1 MAATHIGLIFHGIGD
16 PGRALETGEAPY
28 WISVEQFE
36 MTLAMIAKARQ
47 RDRIRISFDDGNL
60 SDHDIALPR
69 LLDYGLTA
77 DFFPL
82 TGRIGRAGSLGPAQ
96 IQALEAAGMGIGG
109 HGVAHLDWRRL
120 EADALKTELTQSRRE
135 LEAICTGQVTTTA
148 IPFGSY
154 NAAVLRMVRA
164 AGYTCAYSSDR
175 GRMNPTAFLRPRTS
189 VRGDMNEADI
199 AHILT
204 GKMSLPQKVRRMV
217 GMASRRFPIGF

>member
-16 PGRALETGEAPY
+16 PERALETGEAPY

-47 RDRIRISFDDGNL
+47 RDQIRISFDDGNL

-69 LLDYGLTA
+69 LLEYGLTA

-82 TGRIGRAGSLGPAQ
+82 TGRIGQAGSLGPAQ
-96 IQALEAAGMGIGG
+96 IRALETAGMGIGS

-120 EADALKTELTQSRRE
+120 DAGALKTELTQSRTE
-135 LEAICTGQVTTTA
+135 LEAICTGQVTTAA

-154 NAAVLRMVRA
+154 NAAVLRMLRT

-175 GRMNPTAFLRPRTS
+175 GRMNLTAFLRPRTS
-189 VRGDMNEADI
+189 VRGDMNEANI

-204 GKMSLPQKVRRMV
+204 SKMSLPQKARRMV
-217 GMASRRFPIGF
+217 GMASRRFPIRF